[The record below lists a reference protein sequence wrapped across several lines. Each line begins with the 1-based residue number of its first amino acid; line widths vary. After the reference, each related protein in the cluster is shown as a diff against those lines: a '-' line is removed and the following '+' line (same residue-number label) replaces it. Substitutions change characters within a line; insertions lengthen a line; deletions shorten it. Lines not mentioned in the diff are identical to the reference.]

1 MDREKSDS
9 VGRKGGLVSR
19 RHDGVPL
26 YANANEEWKA
36 KWGDR
41 LAGSIVVAVVVH
53 AGLFAF
59 WPAIQADLDSDP
71 DDGLLGREWIA
82 LYALP
87 SSGGG
92 GGGTLAPPLAV
103 IAEPDSLSREVDV
116 ESSGGDSGEGASDLA
131 LVRFSGGLWDRLAGR
146 GGPSPSVVEPSPVS
160 APLGAGDDLPRDR
173 AAAPEVEV
181 EVTVIEDLAAADPDL
196 FLETSPLDLSRLSAV
211 RPQIVLPGTSAW
223 VLIRNPAE
231 VNRFMNSADGLLDS
245 EAQGFVDV
253 AVWIDEWGSVEW
265 AEISRSSGRLEM
277 DEIALALFNEIAS
290 FRPARDRGVRVSM
303 SAIFSVP
310 FPW

>member
-1 MDREKSDS
+1 M
-9 VGRKGGLVSR
+9 
-19 RHDGVPL
+19 
-26 YANANEEWKA
+26 
-36 KWGDR
+36 
-41 LAGSIVVAVVVH
+41 
-53 AGLFAF
+53 
-59 WPAIQADLDSDP
+59 QADLMIDL
-71 DDGLLGREWIA
+71 DDDLLGMEWIA

-92 GGGTLAPPLAV
+92 GGGTVPPPLAI
-103 IAEPDSLSREVDV
+103 IAESDSLSAEVDV
-116 ESSGGDSGEGASDLA
+116 ESSGGDTGVGSSDLA

-173 AAAPEVEV
+173 ASAPEVD
-181 EVTVIEDLAAADPDL
+181 VTVIEDLSTADSEL
-196 FLETSPLDLSRLSAV
+196 LLETSPLDLSRLSAV

-223 VLIRNPAE
+223 ILIRNPAE
-231 VNRFMNSADGLLDS
+231 VDRFMNSADGRLSS
-245 EAQGFVDV
+245 EAAGFVDV

-265 AEISRSSGRLEM
+265 AEISKSSGRLEL